1 MKRLVYLGGFIFL
14 CWMILWSTTACETPP
29 NPPTPVPSPTAVQRG
44 FQRLAI
50 PVAGGLLPS
59 PDGTLLA
66 GLDLPARMLTLY
78 DLTGQVRGQYKSPG
92 GVPLNMRWLS
102 DSSGLFVWN
111 DTPKPGPLP
120 IVDRQGK
127 GLATGLEGSAPALS
141 PDGAW
146 VAANRLGSPP
156 EQNAVEVIPRSGGA
170 VRTLVQGSGVQFL
183 GWQGDHVISFA
194 PGGIYVIPAMGGE
207 SKLLTSVSAG
217 EELLPPPLGPASSPD
232 GQVLVLSTG
241 RQVYLTLIGTQLR
254 PYPPVSVPGTP
265 VFWTGPHQA
274 LGLSP
279 QNELLLLDMVSGT
292 VERHT
297 GAYAPGGVEAVSGT
311 WVAWITEVT
320 SEESTLHLTNFQTRV
335 ALDLGKPPVSGLIYS
350 LGKGRFVLHGEGK
363 TYIIDPSLAGS

>member
-50 PVAGGLLPS
+50 PVAGGLQPS

-66 GLDLPARMLTLY
+66 GLDLHAQMLTLY
-78 DLTGQVRGQYKSPG
+78 DLTGHVRGQYKSPG
-92 GVPLNMRWLS
+92 GAPLNMRWLP
-102 DSSGLFVWN
+102 DSSGLFVWKN
-111 DTPKPGPLP
+111 DSIPGPLS
-120 IVDRQGK
+120 IVDRRGK
-127 GLATGLEGSAPALS
+127 VLATGLEGSASALS

-146 VAANRLGSPP
+146 VAAKRSGSTP
-156 EQNAVEVIPRSGGA
+156 EQNAVEVIPRNGGA
-170 VRTLVQGSGVQFL
+170 VRTLVRGSGVQFL
-183 GWQGDHVISFA
+183 GWQGDQIISFA
-194 PGGIYVIPAMGGE
+194 PGGIYAIPAIGGE
-207 SKLLTSVSAG
+207 SKLLTSVPAG
-217 EELLPPPLGPASSPD
+217 EELLPSPFGPASSPD
-232 GQVLVLSTG
+232 GQVLVLSTV
-241 RQVYLTLIGTQLR
+241 RQIYLTFVGTQLR

-274 LGLSP
+274 LARSP
-279 QNELLLLDMVSGT
+279 QNELLLLDMLSDT

-297 GAYAPGGVEAVSGT
+297 RAYAPGEIEAVSET

-320 SEESTLHLTNFQTRV
+320 GEESTLHLTNFQTRV
-335 ALDLGKPPVSGLIYS
+335 DLDLGKLLVSGLVYS
-350 LGKGRFVLHGEGK
+350 LGKGRFMLHGEGK